1 VWNNIT
7 MCHCSSYGVFTVMRG
22 RDTDFVSCRNYH
34 ILEYSGLFVAR
45 VCMGGGLVERFYG
58 CLLLVGVLKMAF

>member
-1 VWNNIT
+1 MWNNIT

-34 ILEYSGLFVAR
+34 MLEYSGLFVAR
-45 VCMGGGLVERFYG
+45 VCMGGDWWRGFMAVG
-58 CLLLVGVLKMAF
+58 C